1 MLVLLICF
9 SASGEHQGLWFSG
22 DEGLYS
28 AFTVLVLLIC
38 FSASGEH
45 QGLWFSGDEG
55 LFCVYC
61 VCFNSPVFLLQENT
75 KDSGSLE
82 MRDSILCLLCL
93 F

>member
-1 MLVLLICF
+1 MFTVLVLLICF
-9 SASGEHQGLWFSG
+9 SALGEHQGLWFSG

-55 LFCVYC
+55 LYSAFTVFVLTRLFFCFRRTPRTLV
-61 VCFNSPVFLLQENT
+61 LW
-75 KDSGSLE
+75 
-82 MRDSILCLLCL
+82 R
-93 F
+93 

>member
-1 MLVLLICF
+1 MDDVGKIYAKEYDTYLSFIFQMLSSDLIKYKKIRNII
-9 SASGEHQGLWFSG
+9 
-22 DEGLYS
+22 YS
-28 AFTVLVLLIC
+28 TAAY
-38 FSASGEH
+38 S
-45 QGLWFSGDEG
+45 

-82 MRDSILCLLCL
+82 MRDSTLCLLCL